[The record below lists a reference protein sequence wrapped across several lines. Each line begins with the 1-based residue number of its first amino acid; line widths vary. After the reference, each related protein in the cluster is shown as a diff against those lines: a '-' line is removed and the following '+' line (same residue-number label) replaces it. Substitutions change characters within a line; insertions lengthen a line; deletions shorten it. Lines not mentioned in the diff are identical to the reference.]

1 MTRLYVRTESDFREA
16 TSEEIIARAQTLIS
30 RRFRKGAQ
38 LLTSPELTKAFLKLH
53 LGSLDYEIF
62 GLLHLDSRKRLIA
75 AEDLFRGTLDGAS
88 VYTREVVQSAL
99 IHRAASVILY
109 HNHPSGVPDPS
120 EADIAITRRLR
131 QALALFDVKVVD
143 HLVIAETIFSFS
155 EAGML

>member
-1 MTRLYVRTESDFREA
+1 MTRLYIRTESDSREA

-62 GLLHLDSRKRLIA
+62 GLLHLDSRSRLIA
-75 AEDLFRGTLDGAS
+75 AENLFRGTLDAS
-88 VYTREVVQSAL
+88 MVYTREVVQSAL
-99 IHRAASVILY
+99 THRAARVIFY
-109 HNHPSGVPDPS
+109 HNHPSGVPEPS
-120 EADIAITRRLR
+120 EADIAITERLK
-131 QALALFDVKVVD
+131 QALGLFDVRVVD
-143 HLVIAETIFSFS
+143 HIIVGETVFSFS